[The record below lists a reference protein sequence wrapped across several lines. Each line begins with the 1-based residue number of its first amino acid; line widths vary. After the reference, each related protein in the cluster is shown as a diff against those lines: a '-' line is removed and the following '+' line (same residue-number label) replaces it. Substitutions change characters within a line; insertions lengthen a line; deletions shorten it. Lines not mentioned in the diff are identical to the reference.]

1 MPNIP
6 RTVRYRPETFQV
18 RDVEEAKR
26 IILTPE
32 DTTTEERWHKET
44 PYLAD
49 EIGAFMDIG
58 KKTLLLDYGCGIG
71 RMAKELIGRH
81 GNSVVGVDISPTIRQ
96 LAVGYVASERFTI
109 CPRPAFKSLLDGGA
123 QVDGALAIWSL
134 QHCAKVENDIALIKN
149 SLKPNGCLFV
159 CNTLRAAVPSDAGW
173 IDTGFNIRALLAD
186 AFDEMAIEPVSP
198 VHTSESIAAAAFIG
212 KYRKAAA

>member
-6 RTVRYRPETFQV
+6 RTARYRPETFHV
-18 RDVEEAKR
+18 RNMDEAKR

-49 EIGAFMDIG
+49 EIGAFMDLG
-58 KKTLLLDYGCGIG
+58 EQSLLLDYGCGIG

-96 LAVGYVASERFTI
+96 LAVAYVASERFTI
-109 CPRPAFKSLLDGGA
+109 CPRPAFKAVLDCGA
-123 QVDGALAIWSL
+123 RVDGALAIWSL
-134 QHCAKVENDIALIKN
+134 QHCAKVEDDIALIQHA
-149 SLKPNGCLFV
+149 LKPNGSLFV

-173 IDTGFNIRALLAD
+173 IDTGFDIKALLAET
-186 AFDEMAIEPVSP
+186 FDEVAIEPVSRD
-198 VHTSESIAAAAFIG
+198 HTSESIAAAAFIG
-212 KYRKAAA
+212 KYRKRPA